1 MRRTTLIP
9 ALALVAALGLSAC
22 SSGTDATAAGNE
34 DDGGSSSG
42 GVTVVATEFAFD
54 PADFSLPADTD
65 TDLTLENAGVVEH
78 DIVVEDL
85 DDQMLVFANAGQTV
99 TETVNLPAGSYTF
112 YCSIP
117 GHRAGGMEGALTV
130 E

>member
-9 ALALVAALGLSAC
+9 AVALAAALGLSAC
-22 SSGTDATAAGNE
+22 SGGGEATAAG
-34 DDGGSSSG
+34 DGDGDSSAG

-65 TDLTLENAGVVEH
+65 TDLTLQNDGVVEH
-78 DIVVEDL
+78 DIVVEEL
-85 DDQMLVFANAGQTV
+85 DDEELVLANAGQSV
-99 TETVNLPAGSYTF
+99 TETVNLPAGTYTF

>member
-1 MRRTTLIP
+1 MRRTTLFP
-9 ALALVAALGLSAC
+9 ALALAAALGLSAC
-22 SSGTDATAAGNE
+22 SGGDATAAGNE
-34 DDGGSSSG
+34 GDDPAG

-85 DDQMLVFANAGQTV
+85 DDQLLVFANAGQTV